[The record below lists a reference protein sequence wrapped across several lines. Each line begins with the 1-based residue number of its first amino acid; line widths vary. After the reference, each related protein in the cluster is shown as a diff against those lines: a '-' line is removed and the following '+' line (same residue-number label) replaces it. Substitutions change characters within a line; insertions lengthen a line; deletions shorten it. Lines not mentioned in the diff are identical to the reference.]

1 MNSALLYPAD
11 PLHAELGDDF
21 LDVVEAATFPRLELS
36 YFDRDR
42 PCTLLI
48 DEIESIWKT
57 EFDWTSSVIRSR
69 SSVLRLMVSPFRAS
83 RGSLVALAPPPAFCF
98 RSCFSLA
105 PPKIAVRAPRHAR
118 GCVWLRGSRSLS
130 SSFGATSFL
139 SRHSSRT
146 LRPVERDSSAICAA
160 VS

>member
-1 MNSALLYPAD
+1 MNSALLYRAD

-57 EFDWTSSVIRSR
+57 EFDWTRSVIRSR

-83 RGSLVALAPPPAFCF
+83 RGSLVALAPPPGVLLPLVLLLGPAED
-98 RSCFSLA
+98 
-105 PPKIAVRAPRHAR
+105 R
-118 GCVWLRGSRSLS
+118 GEGTPSRS
-130 SSFGATSFL
+130 
-139 SRHSSRT
+139 R
-146 LRPVERDSSAICAA
+146 LRLAA
-160 VS
+160 RIEESLELLRSHELPLKA